1 MKIDIEQSQ
10 RLKKKKEKE
19 SENGV
24 NKREKNLKFFL
35 CYLETKAKET
45 QIRY

>member
-24 NKREKNLKFFL
+24 NKREKNLKFFFVL
-35 CYLETKAKET
+35 P
-45 QIRY
+45 